1 MTDPLEPRRDSGP
14 PPSSTGLEDNVGGML
29 CYLLGFVSAI
39 AFLILERENQSIR
52 FHAYQSLATF
62 GGLFVLSVASSVVP
76 FFGWLLGVVLAPVS
90 VILWLVLMVKTL
102 QDEPIELPV
111 VGEWAREQSER

>member
-1 MTDPLEPRRDSGP
+1 MSDPLEPRPDPGP
-14 PPSSTGLEDNVGGML
+14 PSSSTGLDDNVGGML
-29 CYLLGFVSAI
+29 CYLLGFVSAV

-76 FFGWLLGVVLAPVS
+76 FFGWLLGMILAPIS
-90 VILWLVLMVKTL
+90 VILWLILMVKTL
-102 QDEPIELPV
+102 Q
-111 VGEWAREQSER
+111 QKKF

>member
-1 MTDPLEPRRDSGP
+1 MTDPLEPRHDAGP
-14 PPSSTGLEDNVGGML
+14 PSSSTGLEENIGGML

-39 AFLILERENQSIR
+39 AFLILERENREIR

-62 GGLFVLSVASSVVP
+62 GGLFVLSVASGVVP
-76 FFGWLLGVVLAPVS
+76 FFGWLLGMVLAPVS

-102 QDEPIELPV
+102 QEDPIELPV
-111 VGEWAREQSER
+111 VGEWARTQSQR